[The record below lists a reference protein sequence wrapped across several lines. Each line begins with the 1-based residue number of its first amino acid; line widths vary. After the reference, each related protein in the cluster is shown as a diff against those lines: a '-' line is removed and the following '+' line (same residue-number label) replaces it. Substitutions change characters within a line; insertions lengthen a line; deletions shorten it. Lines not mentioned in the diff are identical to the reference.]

1 MPVGRLS
8 RVYGCNFFITNQT
21 NTVAWP
27 KIERIRNCT
36 IIGRAIAA
44 ILRDQASNLTTPASP
59 STSTI

>member
-1 MPVGRLS
+1 MLS
-8 RVYGCNFFITNQT
+8 PDEAGDLVREGERA
-21 NTVAWP
+21 AWP